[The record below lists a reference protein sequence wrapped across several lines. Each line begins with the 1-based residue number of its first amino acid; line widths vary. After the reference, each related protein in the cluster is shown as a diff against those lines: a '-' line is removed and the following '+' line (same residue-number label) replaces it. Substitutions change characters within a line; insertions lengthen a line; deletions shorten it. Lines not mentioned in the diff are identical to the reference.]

1 MRDALQAIAFT
12 GVCWWF
18 GTGIILWL
26 DRLPARSF
34 RWSLLGWSGLLLL
47 SLWGVWQSMQSISVA
62 SAYLGFASVIV
73 MWGWHELAFLTG
85 WLTGPRKQGLSPGAR
100 GWQRLAES
108 TSAVLWHELGLLAN
122 LALLG
127 VMQIGQPSHV
137 ALCTFALLWC
147 MRLSAKLNLFFGVA
161 QNGAQYLPAHLKYLA
176 SYFRSRR
183 LTAWFVLSVSGA
195 SGLFLWL
202 IWQAQQ
208 GAVAVT
214 TGWVLLATL
223 LGLAIVE
230 HLMMV
235 LPWPMEKLWGWA
247 LGVTSGPSPGQP
259 EAQGVALPTA
269 TLAPAI
275 ASAVAP
281 LGTKP

>member
-1 MRDALQAIAFT
+1 MRDVLLAIVFT

-18 GTGIILWL
+18 GTGVILWL
-26 DRLPARSF
+26 DRQSARSF

-47 SLWGVWQSMQSISVA
+47 SLWGVWESMQNVSVA

-85 WLTGPRKQGLSPGAR
+85 LLTGPRRQALTAGAR
-100 GWQRLAES
+100 GWQRLCES
-108 TSAVLWHELGLLAN
+108 TAAVLWHELALLAN
-122 LALLG
+122 RALLWW
-127 VMQIGQPSHV
+127 MQTGQPSHV

-147 MRLSAKLNLFFGVA
+147 MRMSAKLNLFFGVL
-161 QNGAQYLPAHLKYLA
+161 QNGAQYLPQHLQYLA
-176 SYFRSRR
+176 SYFRHRR
-183 LTAWFVLSVSGA
+183 MTAWFVLSVSSA
-195 SGLFLWL
+195 TVLWLWL

-208 GAVAVT
+208 GVVAVT

-235 LPWPMEKLWGWA
+235 LPWPLEKLWGWA
-247 LGVTSGPSPGQP
+247 LGTPQ
-259 EAQGVALPTA
+259 AA
-269 TLAPAI
+269 
-275 ASAVAP
+275 AP
-281 LGTKP
+281 LRTEP